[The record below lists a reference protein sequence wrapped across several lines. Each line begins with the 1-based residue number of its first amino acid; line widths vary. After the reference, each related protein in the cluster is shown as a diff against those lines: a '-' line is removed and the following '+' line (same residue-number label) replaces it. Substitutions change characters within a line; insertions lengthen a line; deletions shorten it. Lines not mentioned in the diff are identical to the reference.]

1 MQASAVGAA
10 SFGARSRG
18 RAGAATF
25 GRLPDGWEALVAGSD
40 VLAAAAEV
48 VLGRRD
54 LLDLT
59 ASGMPDDLAHEVR
72 TTPSPYL
79 CIGGPGPARPAG
91 PHSLRHAG
99 EPGA

>member
-25 GRLPDGWEALVAGSD
+25 GWLPDDWEALVAGSD

-59 ASGMPDDLAHEVR
+59 ASGTPDALAHEVR
-72 TTPSPYL
+72 QALFAQHVLVHILGSYGL
-79 CIGGPGPARPAG
+79 CCPISATQKQ
-91 PHSLRHAG
+91 
-99 EPGA
+99 